1 MPKILI
7 PTPLRQYTGK
17 QDTVQVKGGTV
28 GEALTALT
36 TQHQDLRRNIY
47 NDEGKLRSFVN
58 VYLNDEDIRYLS
70 KEATPVKESDTI
82 SIVPSIAGGSALET
96 MTPQAT
102 LSKDEI
108 LRYSRHLIMPEV
120 GMDGQLKL
128 KSAKVLL
135 IGAGGLGAPLGLY
148 LAAAGVGR
156 IGLVDFDV
164 VDYTNLQRQVL
175 DGTKGAGRKK
185 LDSAAERM
193 LDINPNVR
201 LDRYEVALSSENALD
216 ILSGYDLVV
225 DGTDNFPTRHLVDDD
240 CVLLTK
246 P

>member
-17 QDTVQVKGGTV
+17 QDHVQVKGATV
-28 GEALTALT
+28 AEALADLTA
-36 TQHQDLRRNIY
+36 QHQDLRRNIF

-82 SIVPSIAGGSALET
+82 SIVPSIAGGSAVET
-96 MTPQAT
+96 MAPPVT

-120 GMDGQLKL
+120 GMEGQLKL

-135 IGAGGLGAPLGLY
+135 IGAGGLISMWWISPTCS
-148 LAAAGVGR
+148 GR
-156 IGLVDFDV
+156 
-164 VDYTNLQRQVL
+164 
-175 DGTKGAGRKK
+175 
-185 LDSAAERM
+185 
-193 LDINPNVR
+193 
-201 LDRYEVALSSENALD
+201 
-216 ILSGYDLVV
+216 
-225 DGTDNFPTRHLVDDD
+225 
-240 CVLLTK
+240 
-246 P
+246 